1 MTMLLAAFISVAF
14 AGVYALV
21 LAMLGARGGDLLA
34 ALVGQPLQTAGGSV
48 TDGAM
53 ALAASRRLSRA

>member
-1 MTMLLAAFISVAF
+1 MTMLLAAFISMAF

-34 ALVGQPLQTAGGSV
+34 ALVGQPLQASGGSV
-48 TDGAM
+48 TGGEI
-53 ALAASRRLSRA
+53 ALAASRRFSRA